1 MSGDEKESEFRKMI
15 NLNVS
20 LLKLSGVIPCGKG
33 FAGTNAL
40 ASFAFACLSL
50 YTISYIHEL
59 LTNSADLATVLEF
72 FAMIIPVVGG
82 QARFT
87 ILLWFRGN
95 CQRMLET
102 CEFFWSILKSQEK
115 DFVRSYVSKTRRI
128 TCWYSASVV
137 STILFYAV
145 FALLGSLAGQS
156 HLELETKNH
165 SGVGPSEDETALQAT
180 RQLPYVF
187 FLEVT
192 DTPWYEITYAI
203 QIIAMFN
210 VGFICVGVDMTGPL
224 FILVTCGYFEAIRSR
239 IENLHAMA
247 SLTISAPIIRMETS
261 TRNMQLKNLRLCV
274 IHHRML
280 LEFCKNIEHLMNVI
294 FLMQL
299 IGSTYSISLVGFKL
313 VEDNPDKY
321 KYITQLSIGVIQLLL
336 CNWPADV
343 LLTKSEAI
351 GRAAYLVPWYQYPGH
366 LRKPTSMLMIRGQRP
381 VRLTAGKFVALSLQT
396 FASMIS
402 TAASFFTVVR
412 SVN

>member
-1 MSGDEKESEFRKMI
+1 MSGDEKENEFRRMI
-15 NLNVS
+15 KLNVT

-33 FAGTNAL
+33 FAGRNAF
-40 ASFAFACLSL
+40 ASFAFACLTL
-50 YTISYIHEL
+50 YSVSYTHEL
-59 LTNSADLATVLEF
+59 LTNTTDLTTVLEF
-72 FAMIIPVVGG
+72 FAISIPIVGG

-87 ILLWFRGN
+87 ILLWFRGK
-95 CQRMLET
+95 CRRMLET

-115 DFVRSYVSKTRRI
+115 DLVRSYVMKTRRI

-145 FALLGSLAGQS
+145 FALLGSFMARESQNFQ
-156 HLELETKNH
+156 LETKNH
-165 SGVGPSEDETALQAT
+165 SDVGPSGDEASLQAI

-187 FLEVT
+187 FLKVT
-192 DTPWYEITYAI
+192 STPWYEIVYAT
-203 QIIAMFN
+203 QIITMFN
-210 VGFICVGVDMTGPL
+210 VGFICIGVDMAGPL
-224 FILVTCGYFEAIRSR
+224 FILITCGHFEAVRSR
-239 IENLHAMA
+239 IENLHTA
-247 SLTISAPIIRMETS
+247 SSSTISAPTIRMHTS
-261 TRNMQLKNLRLCV
+261 NVQLKNLRLCV

-294 FLMQL
+294 FLTQL

-343 LLTKSEAI
+343 LLAKSEAI

-366 LRKPTSMLMIRGQRP
+366 LQKPTSMLMIRGQRP